1 MKFLT
6 GGGLP
11 AFRHVDGLG
20 LRVFYLPMARWT
32 NANQVL
38 LSVFVRVGQGQVWA
52 LPKRVNVVH
61 RVSLDDC
68 RLRTPQECE
77 VIWVF
82 MAPASVPL
90 IPLHLATLFAPDG
103 AGVKLSAAAG
113 TGNDIQHPA
122 SGPGIR
128 IKRRRCGGK

>member
-1 MKFLT
+1 M
-6 GGGLP
+6 
-11 AFRHVDGLG
+11 
-20 LRVFYLPMARWT
+20 
-32 NANQVL
+32 
-38 LSVFVRVGQGQVWA
+38 
-52 LPKRVNVVH
+52 VH
-61 RVSLDDC
+61 RVAFDY
-68 RLRTPQECE
+68 LRALTAQELE

-82 MAPASVPL
+82 VAPASVPL

-103 AGVKLSAAAG
+103 AGVKLRAAAG